1 MFEEEMGNT
10 NLNKFSYIAVALQ
23 EAVTKVI
30 GEERDKDEEKDWW
43 RKWKEKQQDNENL
56 SLWF

>member
-1 MFEEEMGNT
+1 LFEEEMGNT

-30 GEERDKDEEKDWW
+30 GEERDKDEEKD
-43 RKWKEKQQDNENL
+43 
-56 SLWF
+56 